1 MGSNSS
7 NIPPTTQSPSLTPA
21 EMLAAAKQVL
31 TKRLQSGANWFFWI
45 VGLSLG
51 NSVIALSGGGKRF
64 IVGLGIT
71 SVVDAVAQEAKMGM
85 GVPLILAVIAAGIFI
100 PFGLLARRRRRW
112 AFLLG
117 MLLYGLDGL
126 LFVLVKDVLSIGFHL
141 LLLYFIYKG
150 LKANDQLSAL
160 ERGDLP

>member
-1 MGSNSS
+1 MGSNSD
-7 NIPPTTQSPSLTPA
+7 NIPPTTQSPSLTPT
-21 EMLAAAKQVL
+21 ETVEVAKRIL

-45 VGLSLG
+45 MGLSLG

-85 GVPLILAVIAAGIFI
+85 GVPLVVDVIAAGIFI
-100 PFGLLARRRRRW
+100 PFGLLARRRRKW

-126 LFVLVKDVLSIGFHL
+126 LFVLMKDVWSIGFHL
-141 LLLYFIYKG
+141 LLLYFI
-150 LKANDQLSAL
+150 
-160 ERGDLP
+160 